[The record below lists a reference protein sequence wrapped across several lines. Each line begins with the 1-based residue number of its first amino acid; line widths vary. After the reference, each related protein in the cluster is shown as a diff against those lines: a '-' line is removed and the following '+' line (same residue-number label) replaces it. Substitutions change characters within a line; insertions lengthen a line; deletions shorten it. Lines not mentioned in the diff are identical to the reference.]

1 MCVYK
6 AVLALGQLLRLLLLL
21 SLFEWV
27 SLTEA
32 QECRQLLPLPNLN
45 ADAIII
51 GELKQH
57 RAHGV
62 DEQFIDIAVIDVVN
76 GAIPV
81 LNSESEDC
89 WRSLGNVRTLAIS
102 TSTLPQQCSGVNT
115 EEWIVGKQY
124 ILSLVLN
131 IDNATACPSL
141 LHDGLH
147 SPILSAYPPDER
159 VRLRRQDAVCK

>member
-6 AVLALGQLLRLLLLL
+6 AVLALRQLLRLLLLL

-57 RAHGV
+57 RA

-89 WRSLGNVRTLAIS
+89 WRSLENVRTLAIS
-102 TSTLPQQCSGVNT
+102 TSTLPQLCSGVNT

-131 IDNATACPSL
+131 IGNATVCPSL

-147 SPILSAYPPDER
+147 SPILPAYPPDER